1 MSRSQDV
8 MHATRRGSTLPSHRL
23 PSLPGHTAAPA
34 RHRIQAPPDL
44 ERFNSAAVGEARRAL
59 LGCCGSLRWARRVA
73 EHRPYPDVDS
83 LLAAADEAAYDLTPA
98 DLAEALATEPLT
110 LLPDGV
116 YSAAHMAL
124 SAAHA
129 AYESRFGHTF
139 VICLDDVAP
148 EEAADQVLFAIRC
161 RLANDR
167 EEERL
172 LAAEELRRLARGRL
186 TRLVRGARGHPAAHR
201 TPSGP

>member
-1 MSRSQDV
+1 MRQ
-8 MHATRRGSTLPSHRL
+8 HA
-23 PSLPGHTAAPA
+23 
-34 RHRIQAPPDL
+34 L
-44 ERFNSAAVGEARRAL
+44 ERFNSAADSEARRAL
-59 LGCCGSLRWARRVA
+59 LGCCGSLRWAHRIA
-73 EHRPYPDVDS
+73 EHRPYPDVGS

-129 AYESRFGHTF
+129 AYESRFGHIF
-139 VICLDDVAP
+139 VICLDDVMP
-148 EEAADQVLFAIRC
+148 TEATDRVLAAIRS
-161 RLANDR
+161 RLANDQ

-172 LAAEELRRLARGRL
+172 VAAEELRRLARGRL
-186 TRLVRGARGHPAAHR
+186 TRLVRESCERPVAQGAP
-201 TPSGP
+201 